1 MDSSTDA
8 DNQDFAIDIRDSA
21 IIWVNDIEKDSQY
34 RRWPEFLTE
43 LLRPT
48 FPGMLRSIRRNL
60 YNLVLII
67 DPLNSDSM
75 ALFSLVE
82 SLYAHYTPLR
92 IGFVFVIN
100 YNTSI
105 TGLQDPS
112 IAVNNAFHYFVESQK
127 KPKEAL
133 YFLSNVSIGI
143 KN

>member
-34 RRWPEFLTE
+34 KNWPVYLTE

-48 FPGMLRSIRRNL
+48 FPGMLRRIRRNL

-67 DPLNSDSM
+67 DPLDSDSM

-82 SLYAHYTPLR
+82 SLYSHYTPLR
-92 IGFVFVIN
+92 IGFVFVMN

-112 IAVNNAFHYFVESQK
+112 IAVNNAFHYFVDSQK

-133 YFLSNVSIGI
+133 YFLSNVSI
-143 KN
+143 